1 MTFPKGDEMTTA
13 THEPIRLTRRGR
25 IVRAILVTVLALA
38 VFNWVDAKMTPAECK
53 VPASQMSQG
62 CKDLLY
68 P

>member
-1 MTFPKGDEMTTA
+1 MTTA

-25 IVRAILVTVLALA
+25 IVRTIIITVLVLMAL
-38 VFNWVDAKMTPAECK
+38 NWVENKTTPAECK
-53 VPASQMSQG
+53 VPATQMSQG